1 MYMRQHARNV
11 RAWMRNVEIV
21 GECLHDCLRTRKRS
35 YAIRF
40 YAENEDI
47 KCIIVS
53 AKYKVYYSR
62 SFANSPAIISRARTK
77 IRVEMREDSLRCT
90 SNRVKRDYS
99 AFCFL
104 PLPRALFHLCYLSWH
119 LHLHCGIRCSTF
131 SERCKF
137 CHAFGIIETMRHMQN
152 F

>member
-1 MYMRQHARNV
+1 MPRKALPWDSARIIHVDSIKALFLFRMLHANHTFACTCDSTHARCA
-11 RAWMRNVEIV
+11 RGCGTYEIV

-104 PLPRALFHLCYLSWH
+104 PLPYALFHLCYLS
-119 LHLHCGIRCSTF
+119 
-131 SERCKF
+131 
-137 CHAFGIIETMRHMQN
+137 
-152 F
+152 